1 MKRAIG
7 SVLVGYGLW
16 GLLPMFWKQ
25 FHTLDAVYL
34 LAVRIVMSMVFC
46 LLLVAV
52 TRRFDALWAVLR
64 DRRVCLRL
72 AVCGVVITANWW
84 MYIYAVSSN
93 HILDGS
99 LAFYISPLL
108 SILIGRLAFGERLAR
123 EQWAAAVLAL
133 AGVLVP
139 VVESGRPPLLA
150 LGIGATFSVY
160 GALKKQLAV
169 DSIVSLT
176 VETLCMTPPALLFV
190 AWMERDGGYLFSGA
204 VPDGELALLL
214 LTGVATS
221 VPLLFFAAGVHQL
234 PVSLSGMLL
243 YLNPTLQLLL
253 GVLVYREPFT
263 GTDAVMFAL
272 VFAAVALFLLGGR
285 RRGKALPG

>member
-7 SVLVGYGLW
+7 SVLVGYALW
-16 GLLPMFWKQ
+16 GLLPVFWKQ
-25 FHTLDAVYL
+25 FHTVDAVYL

-46 LLLVAV
+46 LLLVGV
-52 TRRFDALWAVLR
+52 TRRFDALRAVLR

-123 EQWAAAVLAL
+123 EQWAAAGLAL

-139 VVESGRPPLLA
+139 VVESGQPPLLA
-150 LGIGATFSVY
+150 LGIGATFSIY
-160 GALKKQLAV
+160 GAIKKQLAV

-176 VETLCMTPPALLFV
+176 VETLCMTPPALLLV
-190 AWMERDGGYLFSGA
+190 AWMERDGGYLLSGA
-204 VPDGELALLL
+204 VPGVELALLL

>member
-46 LLLVAV
+46 LLLVGV
-52 TRRFDALWAVLR
+52 TRRFDALRAVLR

-123 EQWAAAVLAL
+123 EQWAAVLLAL
-133 AGVLVP
+133 SGVLVP
-139 VVESGRPPLLA
+139 V
-150 LGIGATFSVY
+150 I
-160 GALKKQLAV
+160 
-169 DSIVSLT
+169 
-176 VETLCMTPPALLFV
+176 
-190 AWMERDGGYLFSGA
+190 
-204 VPDGELALLL
+204 
-214 LTGVATS
+214 
-221 VPLLFFAAGVHQL
+221 AAG
-234 PVSLSGMLL
+234 S
-243 YLNPTLQLLL
+243 
-253 GVLVYREPFT
+253 
-263 GTDAVMFAL
+263 
-272 VFAAVALFLLGGR
+272 R
-285 RRGKALPG
+285 RCWRWASARHFPSMGPSKSSWPWTASCR

>member
-25 FHTLDAVYL
+25 FHTLDVVYL

-46 LLLVAV
+46 LLLVGV
-52 TRRFDALWAVLR
+52 TRRFDALRAVLR

-123 EQWAAAVLAL
+123 EQWAAVGLAL
-133 AGVLVP
+133 LGVLVP

-160 GALKKQLAV
+160 GAIKKQLAV

>member
-46 LLLVAV
+46 LLLVGV
-52 TRRFDALWAVLR
+52 TRRFDALRAGLR

-123 EQWAAAVLAL
+123 EQWAAVGLAL
-133 AGVLVP
+133 LGVLVP

-150 LGIGATFSVY
+150 LGIGATFSIY
-160 GALKKQLAV
+160 GAIKKQLAV

-176 VETLCMTPPALLFV
+176 VETLYMTPPALLFV

>member
-52 TRRFDALWAVLR
+52 TRRFDALRAVLR

-123 EQWAAAVLAL
+123 EQWAAVGLAL
-133 AGVLVP
+133 LGVLVP

-160 GALKKQLAV
+160 GAIKKQLAV

-221 VPLLFFAAGVHQL
+221 VPLLFFAAGVHRL